1 MSNPRLKPTSVARL
15 RQHAPHKH
23 PLAELVTG
31 EHLERPVRV
40 PLAPVDIGDG
50 PCRVVAYL
58 LQLLG
63 VTSEQVVRVEEPLF
77 GAAERRPAP
86 FPLDPD
92 VAVRPDEQVLGAA
105 KLGLGVEHDKCLG
118 PMPALLPAPCLPSLL
133 RDSPG
138 TKGDVHGL
146 GERCHSSPP
155 ITPRA

>member
-77 GAAERRPAP
+77 GAAERRRAP
-86 FPLDPD
+86 LPFDTDVPVCPD
-92 VAVRPDEQVLGAA
+92 YQVLGAA
-105 KLGLGVEHDKCLG
+105 ELGLGVEDDEG
-118 PMPALLPAPCLPSLL
+118 PGPVTALLPAPGLPSLL
-133 RDSPG
+133 GDSPCA
-138 TKGDVHGL
+138 KGDVHRL